1 MFHKSQ
7 VLTISFLNTNWS
19 ILKLLFFLGLKFFAI
34 FHRCCFLLD
43 QNYSEV
49 IVDWRQILF
58 CCYIYSSNIA
68 HPLDILEYLLFT
80 KKTTWGSTYITYNST
95 FTYSRA
101 CASSLSLNYSVYIFI
116 HLCLSFL
123 CIFTVLLAFSVFFF
137 HYTYLIKMKKAYLW
151 CCHNIICNAML
162 NPKKNYDFNFV
173 SPSFIFF
180 ILRLFYFCASK
191 SFFMIMIRNQQKK

>member
-19 ILKLLFFLGLKFFAI
+19 ILKLLSFLGLKFFAI

-58 CCYIYSSNIA
+58 CCYIQQQYCTPTWHFGVPSIYKKRLHGIYIYYIQFYFNA
-68 HPLDILEYLLFT
+68 HLP
-80 KKTTWGSTYITYNST
+80 
-95 FTYSRA
+95 TYSRA

-123 CIFTVLLAFSVFFF
+123 CIFTVLLAFSAFFPL
-137 HYTYLIKMKKAYLW
+137 YLPNKNEKGLLM
-151 CCHNIICNAML
+151 ML
-162 NPKKNYDFNFV
+162 
-173 SPSFIFF
+173 S
-180 ILRLFYFCASK
+180 
-191 SFFMIMIRNQQKK
+191 